1 MANIPEWWEEWVISD
16 VADVLNWY
24 AFKSSDLWSDKEG
37 TLPVFKMWNINKW
50 GGLKWTWKE
59 DYYVWDPNNID
70 QKFFSKPFDILMCMT
85 DMKANMNLLWYSA
98 RIKNEKFL
106 INQRVW
112 IVRPKKDKI
121 DPVYLSYFMNCK
133 LYIDLLRTT
142 AHSGVQ
148 VNLSTDWI
156 KNSPVRFPDINKQK
170 AIAKLLSTIDDK
182 IELNNQINH
191 NLSYVT

>member
-85 DMKANMNLLWYSA
+85 DMKANMNLLWYTIS
-98 RIKNEKFL
+98 EQCETVKF
-106 INQRVW
+106 
-112 IVRPKKDKI
+112 
-121 DPVYLSYFMNCK
+121 
-133 LYIDLLRTT
+133 T
-142 AHSGVQ
+142 
-148 VNLSTDWI
+148 
-156 KNSPVRFPDINKQK
+156 
-170 AIAKLLSTIDDK
+170 
-182 IELNNQINH
+182 
-191 NLSYVT
+191 